1 MGKVM
6 MYVLKVVGCCIW
18 CFEKL
23 VKFLNKNAY
32 IQIAILGKPFCTSAK
47 NAFFFILVATAV
59 VGYFILQ
66 AIHPE
71 VNPILPVLSYLA
83 VGYIVAKLYMNV
95 FGLAVDTML
104 QCFIATEEMGG
115 DSGFVP
121 AQLQSLLPSKE
132 RDAA

>member
-1 MGKVM
+1 
-6 MYVLKVVGCCIW
+6 
-18 CFEKL
+18 
-23 VKFLNKNAY
+23 
-32 IQIAILGKPFCTSAK
+32 
-47 NAFFFILVATAV
+47 VATAV

-115 DSGFVP
+115 DTDFVP
-121 AQLQSLLPSKE
+121 GPLRSLAPTKAGYVS
-132 RDAA
+132 DADKADKQKAIAAKAAKYKNESSTVAPG